1 MINMLIKKL
10 IGLGIFKRLML
21 KISNGETKLTN
32 FNKSIQ
38 LTKTPRLLD
47 KISIDI
53 AIRTLESIGFLVL
66 KVSHSIIANVK
77 MLIGDK
83 AKIKMSKFI

>member
-1 MINMLIKKL
+1 MLIKKL
-10 IGLGIFKRLML
+10 IGLGIFKRLIL
-21 KISNGETKLTN
+21 KISKGETKLTN

-38 LTKTPRLLD
+38 LIKTPRLLD

-53 AIRTLESIGFLVL
+53 AMRTLESIGFLTL
-66 KVSHSIIANVK
+66 KVSHSSIANIK

-83 AKIKMSKFI
+83 VKIKISKFI